1 MPAPTR
7 REAGDGEGDDGRDVS
22 VSDRISEGRVLL
34 HFSSDEDVDGSSSRL
49 GGLDGSTAARDAGD
63 RGGDRQM
70 FGHPNGLFVLCA
82 TETWER
88 YSYYAMRALLVLY
101 MRDVLLARGAWS
113 DVWGMRALASAY
125 GAPDDDAPD
134 ETRDRQVLALAS
146 RLYGLYTAL
155 VYLTPALGGLPR
167 RSTLR
172 RASAHRPRRGD
183 DGMRAR
189 AARA

>member
-1 MPAPTR
+1 M
-7 REAGDGEGDDGRDVS
+7 
-22 VSDRISEGRVLL
+22 
-34 HFSSDEDVDGSSSRL
+34 
-49 GGLDGSTAARDAGD
+49 DGSTAAREAGDGDGD

-125 GAPDDDAPD
+125 GAPDNDAPD

-155 VYLTPALGGLPR
+155 VYLTCLLYTSPSPR
-167 RSTLR
+167 DS
-172 RASAHRPRRGD
+172 
-183 DGMRAR
+183 
-189 AARA
+189 